1 MATYDFKCRDCEE
14 TQTIIIPISEF
25 STDVTP
31 VCCEQPMKRVYSGRY
46 VIRVP
51 NPRARTG
58 PGAPPDRREVYRV

>member
-1 MATYDFKCRDCEE
+1 LAAYEYRCRDCGEQ
-14 TQTIIIPISEF
+14 QTVTVQISEF
-25 STDVTP
+25 SDKITP
-31 VCCEQPMKRVYSGRY
+31 LCCKQPMKRLYNGRC